1 MDAQQ
6 EIIPVTKTN
15 ALAAFKDGDAKERSL
30 LIRLL
35 GKKHFTSDMTEL
47 IKSFEDACEFNNT
60 NPNDHRFTQGT
71 EAGNNMEMLAEIAKA
86 LNGGR
91 VMKPGEKRFYP
102 VFIHDEAG
110 FRLYDVYCDI
120 SNSYSSGGPRLC
132 LAEERLAKYMGTQF
146 QSFYNRFYNPA
157 Q

>member
-1 MDAQQ
+1 MEEILQVTRLNAQ
-6 EIIPVTKTN
+6 
-15 ALAAFKDGDAKERSL
+15 AAFKDADASGKTMLSNL
-30 LIRLL
+30 F

-60 NPNDHRFTQGT
+60 NPNHPKFTQGT

-86 LNGGR
+86 LNGGK

-102 VFIHDEAG
+102 FFIHDESG
-110 FRLYDVYCDI
+110 FRLGAVY
-120 SNSYSSGGPRLC
+120 SGVSYSATTGGPRLC
-132 LAEERLAKYMGTQF
+132 VSEERLAKYMGTQF
-146 QSFYNRFYNPA
+146 LPFYNRFYNPA

>member
-1 MDAQQ
+1 ME
-6 EIIPVTKTN
+6 EILQVTKTN
-15 ALAAFKDGDAKERSL
+15 AQAAFKEAGPDGKSML
-30 LIRLL
+30 THLF
-35 GKKHFTSDMTEL
+35 GKKHFVSDMTEL

-60 NPNDHRFTQGT
+60 NPLHPKFTQGT

-86 LNGGR
+86 LNGGK

-102 VFIHDEAG
+102 VFIHDDSG
-110 FRLYDVYCDI
+110 FRLYGVYFDF
-120 SNSYSSGGPRLC
+120 SLSYSIGGPRLC

-157 Q
+157 